1 MGTSFEIEFEI
12 SKEDIKFSAAH
23 FTIFPDG
30 TRERLHGHNYRVR
43 LFAAYDVS
51 ADGMAID
58 YGELKRALRK
68 VASRYDEYLLLPARS
83 RHLQL
88 REEGPSIEASIGG
101 ARFVFPAEDV
111 IVLPVENITGEALAT
126 QVRDDFLGE
135 LASRGLPLPK
145 RCRIGIGSGDGQWV
159 TRGDHP

>member
-1 MGTSFEIEFEI
+1 MPGSPFEIEFEI

-43 LFAAYDVS
+43 LFATYDVT

-68 VASRYDEYLLLPARS
+68 VSARYDEYLLLPAQS
-83 RHLQL
+83 RHLDLKQCD
-88 REEGPSIEASIGG
+88 GVIEARIGSSL
-101 ARFVFPAEDV
+101 FVFPASDV
-111 IVLPVENITGEALAT
+111 IVMPVENITGEALAT
-126 QVRDDFLGE
+126 QVRADFLAE
-135 LASRGLPLPK
+135 LASRQLPAPK
-145 RCRIGIGSGDGQWV
+145 RCRIGVGSGDGQWV
-159 TRGDHP
+159 TRGD